1 VFVIR
6 QTKTVSFIVLATV
19 LFTTACASAR
29 SASPESQLLFDDISN
44 MDRAMF
50 DAFNAHDA
58 EKLATFFSEDLEF
71 YHDTGGLLTK
81 SVAMDGMKSN
91 FAKNNGLR
99 RDLVKDS
106 LEVYR
111 IKGYGAVE
119 IGAHR
124 FCHVENGRDDCGV
137 FRFVHVWQKKDGTW
151 KITRAV
157 SYDH

>member
-1 VFVIR
+1 MIR
-6 QTKTVSFIVLATV
+6 QTTTVSFIVLATV
-19 LFTTACASAR
+19 FFSACASAR
-29 SASPESQLLFDDISN
+29 HASPESQPLFDEISN
-44 MDRAMF
+44 MDRVMF

-106 LEVYR
+106 LEVYP
-111 IKGYGAVE
+111 IKSYGAVE

-137 FRFVHVWQKKDGTW
+137 FRFVHVWQRKDGNW